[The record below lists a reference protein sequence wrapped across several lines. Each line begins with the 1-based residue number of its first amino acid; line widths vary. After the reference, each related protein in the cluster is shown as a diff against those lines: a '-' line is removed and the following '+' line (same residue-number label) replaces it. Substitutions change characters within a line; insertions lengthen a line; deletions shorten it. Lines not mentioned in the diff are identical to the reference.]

1 MFTISGKVERPGNYE
16 LPLGTPFRVLLED
29 YAGGMLGRRRR

>member
-16 LPLGTPFRVLLED
+16 LPLGTPFRVLLEEL
-29 YAGGMLGRRRR
+29 AGGVLGGGR